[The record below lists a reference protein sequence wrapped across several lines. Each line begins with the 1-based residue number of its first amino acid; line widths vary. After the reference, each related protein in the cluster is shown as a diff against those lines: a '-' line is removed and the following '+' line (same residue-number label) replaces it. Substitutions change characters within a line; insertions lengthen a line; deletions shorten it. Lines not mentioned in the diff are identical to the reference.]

1 MRGNKCRP
9 RALCGLTMLVFG
21 GISSYDPGMIDTF
34 LKLFNLLTRKQKR
47 EFYLLQVVMVMAS
60 IAELI
65 STVSIMPFIALAA
78 NPDVVQSNQYISQVY
93 ALMGSPSHELFLF
106 YAGAGFVA
114 LVMFSNGLMLADHF
128 LLSRYSARLGGEIS
142 NKLYGY
148 YLDKDVLFHS
158 ATNSATLIQ
167 RVMRDSVMMGTSLIA
182 PALKLNARL
191 FSILLLSA
199 LIVWVDPMVA
209 IATVVI
215 LGSVYWFIFYII
227 RGKVYR
233 NGKKISELGQKR
245 NRLLNESFGGV
256 RDMKLYSFE
265 PTYLRDYSAATK
277 SFNRATADNMILGD
291 SPSYIV
297 ETAVFTGMVLLTL
310 YLYESGGGLQS
321 ALPMLT
327 LYGMAGMKMVPKLQ
341 QSYLAITRI
350 RGAQA
355 AFYRLYEDLKAAT
368 GRKAFGEDA
377 IEPLRPASSIELRDI
392 TFGYRDDLLPV
403 FEGYSAHFKVGEMT
417 AVVGASGAGK
427 STLLDILMGL
437 VEPEHGGIYIDGE
450 RVSSELLAA
459 WRATIGYVPQEVYL
473 TDTSPAANIAFGVKA
488 EDIDMDRVVEAAKA
502 AKIHNFI
509 ESLPGQYQAAIGER
523 GAQFSGGQKQRVGL
537 ARAFYR
543 QVSVL
548 ILDEATSALDS
559 ATQADILVSLKNVE
573 SEQTVIMV
581 THRAETVEFA
591 DQIIRVG
598 SE

>member
-1 MRGNKCRP
+1 
-9 RALCGLTMLVFG
+9 
-21 GISSYDPGMIDTF
+21 MIDTF
-34 LKLFNLLTRKQKR
+34 LKLFNLLTKKQKR

-78 NPDVVQSNQYISQVY
+78 NPDVVESNKYISQLYSLV
-93 ALMGSPSHELFLF
+93 GSPTHEMFLF

-114 LVMFSNGLMLADHF
+114 LVIFSNGLMLADHF

-148 YLDKDVLFHS
+148 YLAKDIIFHS

-167 RVMRDSVMMGTSLIA
+167 RIMRDSAMMSTSLIA
-182 PALKLNARL
+182 PALKLNTRL
-191 FSILLLSA
+191 FSILLLST
-199 LIVWVDPMVA
+199 LIIWVDPTVA
-209 IATVVI
+209 IATVFV
-215 LGSVYWFIFYII
+215 LGTVYWFIFYVI

-233 NGKKISELGQKR
+233 NGKKISEFGQKR

-265 PTYLRDYSAATK
+265 STYLKDYSLATK
-277 SFNRATADNMILGD
+277 SSNRASADNMILGE
-291 SPSYIV
+291 SPSYLV

-321 ALPMLT
+321 SLPILT

-355 AFYRLYEDLKAAT
+355 AFYHVYADLKAAT
-368 GRKAFGEDA
+368 GRKTFSDST
-377 IEPLRPASSIELRDI
+377 IEPLRPASSIDLRDI
-392 TFGYRDDLLPV
+392 TFSYRADSTPIFD
-403 FEGYSAHFKVGEMT
+403 GYSAHFSVGEMT
-417 AVVGASGAGK
+417 AIVGTSGVGK

-437 VEPEHGGIYIDGE
+437 VEPEHGGLYVDGE

-473 TDTSPAANIAFGVKA
+473 TDTSPAANIAFGVNA

-502 AKIHNFI
+502 AKIHEFI
-509 ESLPGQYQAAIGER
+509 QTLPGKYQATIGER

-543 QVSVL
+543 RVSVL

-559 ATQADILVSLKNVE
+559 ATQADILTSLK
-573 SEQTVIMV
+573 SLATAKTVIMV
-581 THRAETVEFA
+581 THRAETIAFA
-591 DQIIRVG
+591 DRVISIG
-598 SE
+598 ADNDAPALD